1 MAACL
6 AEGVQFGL
14 SSHGIASENK
24 SLVFV
29 KLTDSSAKAIEEY
42 LKFKVSRARKR
53 IERFVS

>member
-14 SSHGIASENK
+14 SSHASSSENK

-42 LKFKVSRARKR
+42 LKIKVSTGN
-53 IERFVS
+53 